1 MGYYGSVT
9 GMAKRNWAN
18 VLRDRR
24 RDKEQYVRVLTKS
37 SSSGTDCT
45 KSEDVEKKEKK
56 KRKKEKK
63 SRKEGSSF
71 HAFLLITDINV
82 FYFVVVCFVCFLMYQ
97 RLLIYCSLYRKR
109 TILSKPVRP
118 ARRSSSKR
126 RERAIASQ
134 INIGTVPKETFGQR
148 FRDGVRRII

>member
-18 VLRDRR
+18 VLPDRR

-45 KSEDVEKKEKK
+45 KSEDVEKKEEK
-56 KRKKEKK
+56 KRKKEKNQ
-63 SRKEGSSF
+63 RKEGSSF

-109 TILSKPVRP
+109 DDFVETSTSCSTIVLEKTREGHRQSNQHWNC
-118 ARRSSSKR
+118 SKR
-126 RERAIASQ
+126 DRLG
-134 INIGTVPKETFGQR
+134 NVLETG
-148 FRDGVRRII
+148 